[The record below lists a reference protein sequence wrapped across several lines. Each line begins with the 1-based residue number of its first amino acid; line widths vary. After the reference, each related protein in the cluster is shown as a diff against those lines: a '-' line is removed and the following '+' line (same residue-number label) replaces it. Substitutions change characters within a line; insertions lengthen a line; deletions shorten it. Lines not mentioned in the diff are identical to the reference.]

1 MLTFSYARVEEDAP
15 GEPDRGGEVQGVL
28 AGRRGEVSQLYLRT
42 VECVEH
48 LCERKCVFYLLSNLV
63 LLLLQ
68 LQLPP
73 LEVGELE
80 LLLGGH
86 HLGRGGV
93 GMLLLLELLLLPQL
107 LLHLS
112 LLLLELSLEALLLL
126 LRCTACLKKY
136 HHSR

>member
-1 MLTFSYARVEEDAP
+1 M
-15 GEPDRGGEVQGVL
+15 
-28 AGRRGEVSQLYLRT
+28 
-42 VECVEH
+42 
-48 LCERKCVFYLLSNLV
+48 LSNLV

-112 LLLLELSLEALLLL
+112 LLLLELSFEALLLL
-126 LRCTACLKKY
+126 FRCTACLKKY
-136 HHSR
+136 HHSRLKNFPFPKVHFVYLVDMEAAEGREPAGNGEKKRN